1 MAYRAFSTLSAKVS
15 ASTPGC
21 PYPLVVQY
29 IRDAAIRVC
38 ERALVWRYE
47 QPSFAL
53 TPGQYQYSFNKPADT
68 QVHAVLKA
76 SLNDSPLEVLT
87 LDAARELYPQWPI
100 TSTAPQDIEEN
111 GTEPRSL
118 TQVDTYRYVVLPA
131 PDAAKT
137 YNLRMIYALKPTRSA
152 LEMDEYVFDE
162 YETPIMHHALQN
174 LLVMPK
180 TEWSDRELASYHA
193 KQFLFTLNE
202 ARAQA
207 NLGVFRGSMSVRFP
221 PFA

>member
-1 MAYRAFSTLSAKVS
+1 MASRPFSTLSAKVS
-15 ASTPGC
+15 ASVPGC

-47 QPSFAL
+47 QPAFNL
-53 TPGQYQYSFNKPADT
+53 TPGAYQYSFNKPDDT
-68 QVHAVLKA
+68 QVQAVLSA
-76 SLNDSPLEVLT
+76 TLNNSPLEILT
-87 LDAARELYPQWPI
+87 LDNATKLYPSWPI
-100 TSTAPQDIEEN
+100 LSTTSTAIAEN

-118 TQVDTYRYVVLPA
+118 AQVDTYRYVVLPA
-131 PDAAKT
+131 PDAAVT
-137 YNLRMIYALKPTRSA
+137 YSLRMIYALKPSRSA
-152 LEMDEYVFDE
+152 LEMDESVFNE
-162 YETPIMHHALQN
+162 YELPIMHSALQN

-180 TEWSDRELASYHA
+180 TEWSDRELATYHA
-193 KQFLFTLNE
+193 KQFIFTLNE

-207 NLGVFRGSMSVRFP
+207 NLGVFRGTLSVRFP

>member
-15 ASTPGC
+15 ASVPGC

-47 QPSFAL
+47 QPAFNL
-53 TPGQYQYSFNKPADT
+53 TPGVYQYSFNKPDDT
-68 QVHAVLKA
+68 QVQAVMSA
-76 SLNDSPLEVLT
+76 TLNDSPLEILT
-87 LDAARELYPQWPI
+87 LDDARNLYPAWPI
-100 TSTAPQDIEEN
+100 LSTTPTAIEEN

-118 TQVDTYRYVVLPA
+118 AQVDTYRYVVLPA

-137 YNLRMIYALKPTRSA
+137 YSLRMIYALKPSRSA
-152 LEMDEYVFDE
+152 DEMDESVFDE
-162 YETPIMHHALQN
+162 YELPIMHYALQT
-174 LLVMPK
+174 LLVMSK
-180 TEWSDRELASYHA
+180 TEWSDRELATYHA
-193 KQFLFTLNE
+193 KQFIFTLNE

-207 NLGVFRGSMSVRFP
+207 NLGVFRGSLSVRFP

>member
-1 MAYRAFSTLSAKVS
+1 MTNRAFSTLSAKVS
-15 ASTPGC
+15 ASVPGC

-47 QPSFAL
+47 QATFAL
-53 TPGQYQYSFNKPADT
+53 TPGQYSYSFNKPDDT
-68 QVHAVLKA
+68 QVHAVLSA
-76 SLNDSPLEVLT
+76 TLNDSALEVLT
-87 LDAARELYPQWPI
+87 LDDARALYPQWPVYST
-100 TSTAPQDIEEN
+100 TSVDIAEN
-111 GTEPRSL
+111 GTEPRSVA
-118 TQVDTYRYVVLPA
+118 QVDTYRYVVLPA

-137 YNLRMIYALKPTRSA
+137 YTLRMIYALKPTRSA
-152 LEMDEYVFDE
+152 LEMDERVLDE
-162 YETPIMHHALQN
+162 YELPIIHGALQN

-180 TEWSDRELASYHA
+180 TEWSDLKLATYHA
-193 KQFLFTLNE
+193 KQFIFTLNE

-207 NLGVFRGSMSVRFP
+207 NLGVFRGSLAVRFP

>member
-1 MAYRAFSTLSAKVS
+1 MATRPFSTLSAKVS
-15 ASTPGC
+15 ASVPGC

-47 QPSFAL
+47 QPAFSL
-53 TPGQYQYSFNKPADT
+53 TPGVYQYSFNKPDDT
-68 QVHAVLKA
+68 QVQAVLSA
-76 SLNDSPLEVLT
+76 TLNDTPLEILT
-87 LDAARELYPQWPI
+87 LDNATKLYPKWPI
-100 TSTAPQDIEEN
+100 LSTTSTAIAEN

-118 TQVDTYRYVVLPA
+118 AQVDTYRYVVLPA
-131 PDAAKT
+131 PDAAVA
-137 YNLRMIYALKPTRSA
+137 YSLRMIYALKPSRSA
-152 LEMDEYVFDE
+152 LEMEESVFNE
-162 YETPIMHHALQN
+162 YELPILHSALQN

-180 TEWSDRELASYHA
+180 TEWADRELATYHA
-193 KQFLFTLNE
+193 KQFVFTMGE

-207 NLGVFRGSMSVRFP
+207 NLGVFRGTMSVRFP

>member
-1 MAYRAFSTLSAKVS
+1 MTYRAFSTLSAKVS
-15 ASTPGC
+15 ASAPGC
-21 PYPLVVQY
+21 PYPVVVQY
-29 IRDAAIRVC
+29 IRDAAIRLC

-47 QPSFAL
+47 QAAFNL
-53 TPGQYQYSFNKPADT
+53 TPGQYSYSFNKPNDT
-68 QVHAVLKA
+68 QVHAVLSA
-76 SLNDSPLEVLT
+76 TLNNTPMEILT
-87 LDAARELYPQWPI
+87 LDAARELYPQWPVLST
-100 TSTAPQDIEEN
+100 TSTAIAEN

-118 TQVDTYRYVVLPA
+118 AQVDTYRYVVLPA

-137 YNLRMIYALKPTRSA
+137 YSLRMIYALKPTRSA
-152 LEMDEYVFDE
+152 LEMDERVFDE
-162 YETPIMHHALQN
+162 YELPIMHGALQN

-180 TEWSDRELASYHA
+180 AEWTDRELASYHA
-193 KQFLFTLNE
+193 KQFIFTMNE